1 MIKAINTYATPV
13 LTFSFG
19 IVKWTSI
26 DLENLQTKTR
36 TLLTRYRFYYPRAA
50 KERITLPRQ
59 MGGRGLTD
67 ITRLHDNQVR
77 LLQTYFLNKQITSP
91 LHAAVVQADDRYTP
105 LGLFHANE
113 NELVIGEEY
122 TNKVKKTMV
131 PKSLTLTISV

>member
-1 MIKAINTYATPV
+1 M
-13 LTFSFG
+13 
-19 IVKWTSI
+19 
-26 DLENLQTKTR
+26 
-36 TLLTRYRFYYPRAA
+36 
-50 KERITLPRQ
+50 
-59 MGGRGLTD
+59 

-113 NELVIGEEY
+113 NELVIDEEY

-131 PKSLTLTISV
+131 PKSLTRTTSI